1 MKITINI
8 NKDGLNDSQ
17 IDSVREFL
25 ENIDKHKERTKI
37 KKFNGLLEDYLKL
50 IEEIYNWNEL
60 VKNKVRLFTY

>member
-25 ENIDKHKERTKI
+25 ENIDNEDFINILNGSEISMKELKE
-37 KKFNGLLEDYLKL
+37 NGL
-50 IEEIYNWNEL
+50 EIGI
-60 VKNKVRLFTY
+60 KRTYK